1 MTKEVS
7 KVGKNRNRNTGGR
20 PKGTEK
26 TGGRTKGTPNKKTLN
41 FIDELGNFKPVQELL
56 NLFAYTE
63 DDNLKF
69 AIIKEILKYVYPQR
83 KAVEM
88 TAMVEATETTQE
100 AFLKHLKELGKNAD

>member
-1 MTKEVS
+1 MAENFTKVVKSS
-7 KVGKNRNRNTGGR
+7 KKSGAKKGERRGGR
-20 PKGTEK
+20 N
-26 TGGRTKGTPNKKTLN
+26 KGTPNKKTLN

-56 NLFAYTE
+56 NLFAYTQ

-88 TAMVEATETTQE
+88 TALVESTETTQE
-100 AFLKHLKELGKNAD
+100 AFLTHLKELGRNAD

>member
-7 KVGKNRNRNTGGR
+7 KVGEKRNAGGR

-56 NLFAYTE
+56 NLFAYTQ

-83 KAVEM
+83 KAVEVSTNENNNSM
-88 TAMVEATETTQE
+88 LEFMQG
-100 AFLKHLKELGKNAD
+100 LKEVAK